1 MIPKEWEGSNFYED
15 LGVARGASQQEI
27 RRGFRAKIRQYHPDI
42 YDQND
47 HSEQF
52 QRISIA
58 YQVLR
63 DPYKRSLYDSY
74 LFPDALAPREKRIK
88 DTFQGKTG
96 TLLFRTAIFILLLFL
111 VSHQGFFV
119 NQTTHSNTGGAN
131 SSASQIPKGP
141 GNQNQVL
148 ELMVGPQGPPGPAGV
163 AGKNGFIGLNGYQ
176 GKDGLPGAPGI
187 SGAQGTQGLAGP
199 AGPAGPAGAAGASGI
214 QGLQGLAGHSV
225 TITSASVDQCSAGGY
240 VLNGID
246 ATGTAVSVPVCN
258 GTGGGGGGGILGSG
272 YADVGACDSSVH
284 ISLQT
289 TFTVTFLM
297 NSITLDQ
304 LDGACNGQTLT
315 TTLKIKSAPI
325 DDTSGAYQAGDIY
338 ICTKSL
344 SLTASSA
351 NNSVTL
357 TSSDCVNQRTNAHN
371 FNSVLA
377 SDVASDSRALQ
388 LQIA

>member
-131 SSASQIPKGP
+131 SSASQI
-141 GNQNQVL
+141 
-148 ELMVGPQGPPGPAGV
+148 
-163 AGKNGFIGLNGYQ
+163 
-176 GKDGLPGAPGI
+176 
-187 SGAQGTQGLAGP
+187 
-199 AGPAGPAGAAGASGI
+199 
-214 QGLQGLAGHSV
+214 
-225 TITSASVDQCSAGGY
+225 
-240 VLNGID
+240 
-246 ATGTAVSVPVCN
+246 
-258 GTGGGGGGGILGSG
+258 
-272 YADVGACDSSVH
+272 
-284 ISLQT
+284 
-289 TFTVTFLM
+289 
-297 NSITLDQ
+297 
-304 LDGACNGQTLT
+304 
-315 TTLKIKSAPI
+315 LKYRWCKFF
-325 DDTSGAYQAGDIY
+325 
-338 ICTKSL
+338 
-344 SLTASSA
+344 SLTNSKGSRKSESS
-351 NNSVTL
+351 S
-357 TSSDCVNQRTNAHN
+357 
-371 FNSVLA
+371 
-377 SDVASDSRALQ
+377 
-388 LQIA
+388 